1 MEKVTLSEF
10 ARQIGRSKAIV
21 SRMVKN
27 GQIPRN
33 SDGSIPLED
42 GLRAFED
49 YQNTPKNRGG
59 RPSKASKAAAEK
71 KVKEPQ
77 KKTAPQPKHK
87 PIEEVEAAR
96 EEKRQSASDIHAAL
110 NKAKLADRTFQAR
123 LRELDFKMK
132 SGELLEKN
140 AVIAECQWLAEQ
152 VKSKLLAIPPRISS
166 LCEGR
171 IAREIEEII
180 TDGINGAL
188 TELQK
193 CKYTAEAE
201 AYILNAVKKAI
212 EELKG

>member
-21 SRMVKN
+21 SRMVKS
-27 GQIPRN
+27 GQIPRDA
-33 SDGSIPLED
+33 DGLIPLDEA
-42 GLRAFED
+42 LTAFQD

-77 KKTAPQPKHK
+77 KKTSQPKHK
-87 PIEEVEAAR
+87 PIEEIEAAR

-132 SGELLEKN
+132 SGELLEKT

-180 TDGINGAL
+180 TDGINSAL
-188 TELQK
+188 AELQK

-201 AYILNAVKKAI
+201 AYILNAVKKAV